1 MPRRLCRYTCRAA
14 GIWALGSA
22 LLLLVPAC
30 QELSDSPDFTTSA
43 GVYRDRML
51 VEHEEQIAARR
62 ERGDVRAVPV
72 SWQSQLPE
80 RAALVTQPATTEQPS
95 PQQVLAEMPDP
106 MEAPAVMQ
114 GRLEELREAART
126 DVRVARN
133 YERVVTEALDE
144 LKRLGQTRQLHLSL
158 AECVQ
163 RALEHNYS
171 IRMEA
176 YNPAISQTHLVEAEA
191 AFDAEFFLD
200 SSWNKMDHNTGSEL
214 QARAS
219 DTRSYSGGFRK
230 LLASGMQV
238 QAELGQTR
246 TWSDFQFQTLNPS
259 YESTFTVSF
268 TQPLLRNFGLDVN
281 RATIN
286 IRRAERDIAQEK
298 FIQMVRDRLF
308 DVESA
313 YWRLAAARRIVAISA
328 EQVSQNHA
336 TYLNM
341 VERQE
346 HDATEVE
353 LSNSESRWR
362 TRQVELQEHVK
373 NVRDAEDTLKNLLN
387 DPELLLSEDIEI
399 VPTDTPYAAAL
410 ALDQLAAVRTAVDQ
424 RSEIRE
430 ARRYIEQARIGTAAA
445 KNQTLPQL
453 DLSFQ
458 YEVQGID
465 VSADAS
471 FDNLTTNRFNSY
483 AVQVQFVYPIGNRA
497 RRAAF
502 HRARLQESQAVVGLH
517 RTTDAIVQEVNA
529 AVRTLAVR
537 YAQIP
542 PQLQAARAA
551 ERNLRALQART
562 QRIDPNYLQTELSA
576 VEQLFAARRT
586 LLQVVAEYNIAIAAL
601 EKAKGTLLEYNN
613 VVVTDEPP
621 D

>member
-1 MPRRLCRYTCRAA
+1 MYGCMWQAA
-14 GIWALGSA
+14 VLWVIGSA
-22 LLLLVPAC
+22 LVLIPAC
-30 QELSDSPDFTTSA
+30 QELSDSPNFTTSA

-51 VEHEEQIAARR
+51 AEHEEKLSDQRERR
-62 ERGDVRAVPV
+62 EVRAVPV
-72 SWQSQLPE
+72 SWQSELPE
-80 RAALVTQPATTEQPS
+80 RAALVTQPPTAEQPS
-95 PQQVLAEMPDP
+95 PVQVLAEMPDP
-106 MEAPAVMQ
+106 DEAPAVMQ
-114 GRLEELREAART
+114 QRLETLKESART
-126 DVRVARN
+126 DVRVGRN
-133 YERVVTEALDE
+133 YERVVVEALEE
-144 LKRLGQTRQLHLSL
+144 LKRLGQGRQVRMSL

-163 RALEHNYS
+163 RALENNYA
-171 IRMEA
+171 IRIEA

-200 SSWNKMDHNTGSEL
+200 SSWSKQDRNVGSEL
-214 QARAS
+214 QASAT
-219 DTRSYSGGFRK
+219 DTRTYSGGFRK

-238 QAELGQTR
+238 QAEIGQTR
-246 TWSDFQFQTLNPS
+246 TWSNFQYQTLNPS
-259 YESTFTVSF
+259 YESTFMVSF

-286 IRRAERDIAQEK
+286 IRRAERDIAHEK
-298 FIQMVRDRLF
+298 FVQMVRDRLF

-313 YWRLAAARRIVAISA
+313 YWRLAAARRIAAISA

-353 LSNSESRWR
+353 LANSESRWR
-362 TRQVELQEHVK
+362 TRQVEFQEAVK
-373 NVRDAEDTLKNLLN
+373 SVRDAEDTLKNLLN

-399 VPTDTPYAAAL
+399 VPIDTPYAAAL
-410 ALDQLAAVRTAVDQ
+410 ALDQLAAVRTAVDR

-430 ARRYIEQARIGTAAA
+430 ALRYIEQARIATAAA

-458 YEVQGID
+458 YEVQGMN
-465 VSADAS
+465 VSADSS
-471 FDNLTTNRFNSY
+471 FDNLTTNRFISY
-483 AVQVQFVYPIGNRA
+483 AVRAQFSYPIGNRA
-497 RRAAF
+497 RRAAY
-502 HRARLQESQAVVGLH
+502 RRSQLQESQAVVGLH
-517 RTTDAIVQEVNA
+517 QTTDAIVQEVNA

-537 YAQIP
+537 YAQIAP
-542 PQLQAARAA
+542 GLIAAQSA